1 MSLFLTAI
9 IVITAFLALYWVF
22 YGQRKYNEMLM
33 PKRKTELKAIL
44 FDLDGVIID
53 SFDAWFHTFN
63 ELRRKYKLREFDR
76 DEFRKNA
83 WGTSYQADAGKFFK
97 NIDAEEV
104 LGHYKK
110 IRNNYNHKTK
120 LLPDAKKV
128 LDAIKKKNI
137 RIGLASNSFK
147 EPALET
153 LKFHRLI
160 KYFSTIVTAEDVER
174 PKPYPDAIL
183 KACEKLGV
191 APDEAI
197 YVGDNK
203 NDYKAGKSAGCFVVG
218 LNTKGD
224 LIISQ
229 LKDLLQLL

>member
-1 MSLFLTAI
+1 M
-9 IVITAFLALYWVF
+9 
-22 YGQRKYNEMLM
+22 
-33 PKRKTELKAIL
+33 
-44 FDLDGVIID
+44 
-53 SFDAWFHTFN
+53 
-63 ELRRKYKLREFDR
+63 
-76 DEFRKNA
+76 
-83 WGTSYQADAGKFFK
+83 
-97 NIDAEEV
+97 
-104 LGHYKK
+104 
-110 IRNNYNHKTK
+110 
-120 LLPDAKKV
+120 
-128 LDAIKKKNI
+128 
-137 RIGLASNSFK
+137 ASNSFK